1 MKTIRIPE
9 EEYLTR
15 AKRAAQMTAER
26 GLDALFLFGSE
37 GDFQNVRY
45 LQASHPSGNGLVSSS
60 LHRERLR
67 CSLVPRG

>member
-26 GLDALFLFGSE
+26 GLDALFLFGS
-37 GDFQNVRY
+37 
-45 LQASHPSGNGLVSSS
+45 
-60 LHRERLR
+60 
-67 CSLVPRG
+67 